1 MKSQQNRIEI
11 VTRPGLK
18 FITSTMPRPL
28 TLLKEESFDRISRL
42 AMAGAAKTVPTLA
55 PTVQLGAE
63 DQARTVQ

>member
-11 VTRPGLK
+11 VIRPALK
-18 FITSTMPRPL
+18 SITSTMPRPL

>member
-1 MKSQQNRIEI
+1 MKSQQNRIEL

-18 FITSTMPRPL
+18 SITSTMPRPL

-42 AMAGAAKTVPTLA
+42 AMAGAAKTVLTLA
-55 PTVQLGAE
+55 PMVQLGAE

>member
-1 MKSQQNRIEI
+1 MKSQQNRIEL
-11 VTRPGLK
+11 VTRPALK

-28 TLLKEESFDRISRL
+28 TLPKEESFDRISRL

-55 PTVQLGAE
+55 PMVQLGAE